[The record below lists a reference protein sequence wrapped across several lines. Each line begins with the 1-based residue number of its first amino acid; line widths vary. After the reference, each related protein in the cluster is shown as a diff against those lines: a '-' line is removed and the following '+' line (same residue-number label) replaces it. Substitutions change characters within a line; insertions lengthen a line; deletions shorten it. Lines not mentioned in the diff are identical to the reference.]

1 MDKIRVIECKR
12 AAQERLEDVIT
23 ACNKGDIEE
32 LKSFMVSGLMTE
44 EEFDTLSKRDGE
56 FLNNES
62 VFRCDDFMFQVSEA
76 FAYSDRE
83 AFVYS
88 ERETKTTDRY
98 VIWAYCLNNDTPI
111 VDIAYWQ
118 WGCPVTDDKV
128 SESILVMCRRWIEKA
143 KEQGYKP
150 HDILKED

>member
-1 MDKIRVIECKR
+1 MNEIRAIECKR

-44 EEFDTLSKRDGE
+44 EEFDTLCKRDGE

-62 VFRCDDFMFQVSEA
+62 VFRCDGFLFQVSED
-76 FAYSDRE
+76 FA
-83 AFVYS
+83 YS
-88 ERETKTTDRY
+88 EREAKSTDRY
-98 VIWAYCLNNDTPI
+98 IIWVYYKDGDMPLA
-111 VDIAYWQ
+111 DIAYWQ
-118 WGCPVTDDKV
+118 WGCPFTGDRV
-128 SESILVMCRRWIEKA
+128 SDPVLTKCRLWTEKA
-143 KEQGYKP
+143 KDQGYIP

>member
-1 MDKIRVIECKR
+1 MSEVRDTECKKR
-12 AAQERLEDVIT
+12 AQQRLEDVIT
-23 ACNKGDIEE
+23 AINKGDVDE
-32 LKSFMVSGLMTE
+32 LKALMNCGLMTE
-44 EEFDTLSKRDGE
+44 EEFSTFGKSDGE

-76 FAYSDRE
+76 FAYSDHERE
-83 AFVYS
+83 A
-88 ERETKTTDRY
+88 KTTDRY

-118 WGCPVTDDKV
+118 WGCPITDDKV
-128 SESILVMCRRWIEKA
+128 SESVLVMCRRWIEKA

-150 HDILKED
+150 HDIFKED